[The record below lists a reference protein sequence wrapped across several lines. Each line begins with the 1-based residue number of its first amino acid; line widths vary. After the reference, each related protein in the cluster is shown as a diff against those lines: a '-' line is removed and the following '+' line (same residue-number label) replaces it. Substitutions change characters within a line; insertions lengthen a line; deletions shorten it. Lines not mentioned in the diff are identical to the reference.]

1 MDSGEAPQARGT
13 QMRPSRHEQLR
24 DLAYIEKRK
33 FWVILDDALE
43 LYVTKTYGKQ
53 YKRK

>member
-1 MDSGEAPQARGT
+1 
-13 QMRPSRHEQLR
+13 MRPSRHEQLR

-33 FWVILDDALE
+33 FCMIFDDALE

-53 YKRK
+53 CKRK

>member
-1 MDSGEAPQARGT
+1 MDSDESPQARGT

-33 FWVILDDALE
+33 FWMILDDALE
-43 LYVTKTYGKQ
+43 LYVTQTYGKQ